1 MKKARHPA
9 PTKGALPVIGLTG
22 PMSSGKNVAGAILE
36 RLGFAVVDSDQT
48 AHQALIDVQDSVL
61 AAFSGIARDRGL
73 TLLTPEGCI
82 DRRALGALL
91 FSDPALLARHEAII
105 YPRINALLSAFID
118 EHAAAGSKT
127 PAASITPAGCNARA
141 ASDSHAER
149 NAPATPSPNE
159 KAPLRGIVINAP
171 LLHKSPVLDR
181 CNFVIFVDSPLLM
194 RLVRA
199 RKRDKLPFRQ
209 ILARFSAQ
217 KHLFA
222 QYRAKNV
229 DIQRVQNRGSIR
241 ALEKRLVIL
250 LSRRGY

>member
-1 MKKARHPA
+1 
-9 PTKGALPVIGLTG
+9 
-22 PMSSGKNVAGAILE
+22 MSSGKNVAGAILE

-48 AHQALIDVQDSVL
+48 AHQALIDVQDAVL

-73 TLLTPEGCI
+73 TLLKPDGNI
-82 DRRALGALL
+82 DRRALGALI
-91 FSDPALLARHEAII
+91 FQDPALLAQHEAII
-105 YPRINALLSAFID
+105 YPRINELLSAFID
-118 EHAAAGSKT
+118 DNV
-127 PAASITPAGCNARA
+127 PAAKRTKSTVADNQTVI
-141 ASDSHAER
+141 
-149 NAPATPSPNE
+149 SPLRE
-159 KAPLRGIVINAP
+159 GKPPLRGIVINAP

-181 CNFVIFVDSPLLM
+181 CDFVIFVDSPLLQ
-194 RLVRA
+194 RLIRA

>member
-1 MKKARHPA
+1 MKG
-9 PTKGALPVIGLTG
+9 TLPVIGLTG

-61 AAFSGIARDRGL
+61 AAFSGLARDRGL
-73 TLLTPEGCI
+73 TLLQPDGTI
-82 DRRALGALL
+82 NRRALGALI
-91 FSDPALLARHEAII
+91 FSSPALLAQHEAII

-118 EHAAAGSKT
+118 EHAVAGSNT
-127 PAASITPAGCNARA
+127 PTASKAPTTTEAGNPT
-141 ASDSHAER
+141 ASS
-149 NAPATPSPNE
+149 PSQNE
-159 KAPLRGIVINAP
+159 NLPLRGIVINAP
-171 LLHKSPVLDR
+171 ILHKTPVLDR
-181 CNFVIFVDSPLLM
+181 CDFVIFVDSPLLM

-222 QYRAKNV
+222 QYRAINV

-250 LSRRGY
+250 LSRRDY